1 MNRAPVLF
9 ISHGSPD
16 LAVSDNAITESWRS
30 LQQHFNQVNAVVV
43 LSAHWLT
50 DAIHIGANPDPDLVY
65 DFSGFPEALY
75 KLKYPAKMDKAVSLK
90 VQAAVQQH
98 FKHNVNLDSE
108 RGFDHGVWVPMLHL
122 LPEIKCPIIPISIG
136 KSLNLNEIYHLGQSL
151 QPLREEGIAI
161 IGSGGLTHNLLA
173 MKTGEKGA
181 GYVRDFEFW
190 VRDKVINGKYQEI
203 IDAPKSYPGFSML
216 HPTIEHFVPLLFAL
230 GASKDNDDLCVIKN
244 EIVFN
249 VLSMES
255 YFWS

>member
-98 FKHNVNLDSE
+98 FKHNVNLDS
-108 RGFDHGVWVPMLHL
+108 RFVNSVILRVPIL
-122 LPEIKCPIIPISIG
+122 LCRNS
-136 KSLNLNEIYHLGQSL
+136 SL
-151 QPLREEGIAI
+151 
-161 IGSGGLTHNLLA
+161 
-173 MKTGEKGA
+173 
-181 GYVRDFEFW
+181 
-190 VRDKVINGKYQEI
+190 
-203 IDAPKSYPGFSML
+203 
-216 HPTIEHFVPLLFAL
+216 VPATQYNKHYRR
-230 GASKDNDDLCVIKN
+230 STM
-244 EIVFN
+244 
-249 VLSMES
+249 SQ
-255 YFWS
+255 